1 MSFNADPQIPSAA
14 ALGLSGGEAG
24 KPGND
29 IDQTGIRSVSCSS
42 DHVLFRAGEPRDAA
56 YLIDSG
62 EVELLGPGGDFLCR
76 LGPGEI
82 FGEMAL
88 LDGGMRTATAMV
100 SAPSEIFVIPRAVL
114 QERVRDLDPILS
126 LMIGLLIERYR
137 AARLQMPESV
147 RADQAEALA
156 AKLEKANKLPD
167 DLAALSNVRAQKE
180 SAMKELKLE
189 QELRQGLERNELFP
203 VFQPILNLSNRTI
216 IGFETLIRWNHPE
229 KGLVYPDKFIPVAE
243 RTGVVQLLDRMML
256 ARACDLIPSLL
267 KTTQGKVPDFFVSV
281 NLSGINFATL
291 DVIHSVR
298 EALVQSDV
306 EPQHLKLEITESAL
320 IADPQKAEQ
329 VLHGLRALGVTI
341 ALDDFGT
348 GYSSLGYLHRF
359 PIDSIKVDR
368 SFVSQIQKAPKSVD
382 IVRAIVGL
390 ARNFNLGVIAE
401 GIETEQDMMV
411 ISALG
416 CDMGQ
421 GYLFGKPM
429 SIDDAHDFIRSNLLD
444 REINAAI

>member
-1 MSFNADPQIPSAA
+1 MNVVNPQIPSPQS
-14 ALGLSGGEAG
+14 LGLAQQTDDHSY
-24 KPGND
+24 GNEL
-29 IDQTGIRSVSCSS
+29 DQTGIRSITCLA
-42 DHVLFRAGEPRDAA
+42 DHVLFKAGEPRNAA

-62 EVELLGPGGDFLCR
+62 EVHLLAPDGEVLCK

-88 LDGGMRTATAMV
+88 VDGGVRTVTAVTAML
-100 SAPSEIFVIPRAVL
+100 SDIFVIPRTAL
-114 QERVRDLDPILS
+114 QDRIHNLDPILS

-137 AARLQMPESV
+137 AARPQMPESI
-147 RADQAEALA
+147 RQDQVNELTAT
-156 AKLEKANKLPD
+156 LEKTNKLPD
-167 DLAALSNVRAQKE
+167 DLAGLSNIRVQKE
-180 SAMKELKLE
+180 SALKELKLE

-203 VFQPILNLSNRTI
+203 VFQPILNLANRRI

-243 RTGVVQLLDRMML
+243 RTGVVQLLDKMML

-267 KTTQGKVPDFFVSV
+267 KTTQGKAPDFFVSV

-298 EALVQSDV
+298 EALVQSEV

-359 PIDSIKVDR
+359 PIDSIKIDR
-368 SFVSQIQKAPKSVD
+368 SFVSQIQKAPKSLD

-401 GIETEQDMMV
+401 GIETEQDMAM
-411 ISALG
+411 ISSLG
-416 CDMGQ
+416 CEMGQ

-429 SIDDAHDFIRSNLLD
+429 SIDDAHDFIRANL
-444 REINAAI
+444 INQKA